1 MRTTRDKSL
10 VHEALLVLLLSV
22 FLALVYNAFS
32 QKSLPLIRKPPVKI
46 ATADSALFSWKETK
60 LDSIAG
66 TKSTAIPP
74 PHERARASRDSSAAP
89 IAKKKDTGYKIVTLD
104 QVKRLLGEGRGV
116 FIDGREPEEY
126 AQGHIRGARNVP
138 YLEVDKHFEELVAI
152 PRDTLIIIYCHNPEC
167 SLGRDLAD
175 FMSQMEF
182 HNLYLYDNGWDEW
195 IASGMA
201 VEKPSTGDK

>member
-10 VHEALLVLLLSV
+10 VREALLVLLLSV

-46 ATADSALFSWKETK
+46 TTADSTLFSGKETQK
-60 LDSIAG
+60 DSIPG
-66 TKSTAIPP
+66 SKSNLISS
-74 PHERARASRDSSAAP
+74 PHERTRASRDSMAAP
-89 IAKKKDTGYKIVTLD
+89 RAKKKDAGYKIVTLD
-104 QVKRLLGEGRGV
+104 QVKRLLGEGRGL
-116 FIDGREPEEY
+116 FIDGREPDEY
-126 AQGHIRGARNVP
+126 AQGHIRGARNIP
-138 YLEVDKHFEELVAI
+138 YLEVDKYFEELVAI

-182 HNLYLYDNGWDEW
+182 HNLYLYDKGWDEW
-195 IASGMA
+195 VAAGMA
-201 VEKPSTGDK
+201 VEKSSSGDK

>member
-1 MRTTRDKSL
+1 MKTLTDTSILR
-10 VHEALLVLLLSV
+10 EAFILLLLSV

-32 QKSLPLIRKPPVKI
+32 PKSLPLVRKPPVKI
-46 ATADSALFSWKETK
+46 ATADSALFSAKETRP
-60 LDSIAG
+60 DSISG
-66 TKSTAIPP
+66 STSTVISP
-74 PHERARASRDSSAAP
+74 PHERTRANRDSMAAP
-89 IAKKKDTGYKIVTLD
+89 AGKKKDIGYKIVTLD
-104 QVKRLLGEGRGV
+104 QVKRLLGEGRGL

-126 AQGHIRGARNVP
+126 AQGHIKGARNVP
-138 YLEVDKHFEELVAI
+138 YLEVDKYFEELVAI

-182 HNLYLYDNGWDEW
+182 HNMFLYDKGWDEW